1 MGYVESMDKR
11 IDWAKIKIEYANGK
25 ASYRELAEKHGVSFS
40 TLQKRA
46 KEEKWAE
53 ARKKYRDKVVSK
65 ALTRTCARDAQRLA
79 RLQKSAMLLAAD
91 IEKALQDPDVIY
103 RHVGSV
109 DGIPSENKLATP
121 NGKNLYA
128 LARAL
133 REATAAMRDLYGI
146 NTRAEQFAEEQGGQR
161 LQIEREKL
169 ELQKR
174 ALDAETKDTK
184 IEVLLPPD
192 AEELSE

>member
-1 MGYVESMDKR
+1 
-11 IDWAKIKIEYANGK
+11 
-25 ASYRELAEKHGVSFS
+25 
-40 TLQKRA
+40 
-46 KEEKWAE
+46 
-53 ARKKYRDKVVSK
+53 
-65 ALTRTCARDAQRLA
+65 
-79 RLQKSAMLLAAD
+79 
-91 IEKALQDPDVIY
+91 
-103 RHVGSV
+103 
-109 DGIPSENKLATP
+109 
-121 NGKNLYA
+121 
-128 LARAL
+128 
-133 REATAAMRDLYGI
+133 MRDLYGI